1 MADSTAARDSQDL
14 AGEEATPG
22 CVAHKIA
29 AWGLAALI
37 ALLAAGAV
45 VSFIPR
51 GRRRRGRR
59 RLRRPRPWDRLR
71 TRTPPPPGEDDDLP
85 EDDPA

>member
-1 MADSTAARDSQDL
+1 MADGTAACDSQDL
-14 AGEEATPG
+14 AGEEAARG
-22 CVAHKIA
+22 CVGHKIA

-45 VSFIPR
+45 ASFIPR
-51 GRRRRGRR
+51 GRRRGTR

-71 TRTPPPPGEDDDLP
+71 TRTPPPAGHDGDLP
-85 EDDPA
+85 EDDRP